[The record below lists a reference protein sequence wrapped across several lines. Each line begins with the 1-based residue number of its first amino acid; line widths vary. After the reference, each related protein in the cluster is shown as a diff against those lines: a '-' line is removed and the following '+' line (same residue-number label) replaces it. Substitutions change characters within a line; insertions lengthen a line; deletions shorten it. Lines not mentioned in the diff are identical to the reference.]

1 MVLDLAK
8 FISFQTVSS
17 RPEYVRDCHRG
28 ASFLRGLFK
37 RYGAKTELMSTG
49 HEKNPI
55 VYARF
60 SNSKSSK
67 KRKRLLFYGHYDVVS
82 ADQGWTSD
90 PFVLRKEGG
99 YLYGRGT
106 SDNKGPI
113 LAALYAVADIMKA
126 DRLDIDIVFL
136 VEGEEESGSRG
147 FESTIREKKDLVGKV
162 DWIILANSYWLTDD
176 IPCLTYGLRGV
187 IRATIS
193 VKNEGP
199 DLHSGVDGSRLLNQ
213 PMKDLI
219 SLLADLTGDDGHVKI
234 PEFYDTVPPIT
245 TAEMERLRSIV
256 RCLLYK
262 NPELGL
268 ADDLISSFKA
278 KWCEPSLTIHRVH
291 ASGSASSSV
300 IPHLAQGDISIRL
313 VPNQTTKSAI
323 SSLRQHV
330 AHCFSQLGSSNG
342 LSIKIEH
349 QAEPWL
355 GDPTNYIF
363 TVLQSAVSA
372 VWESQFRRQ
381 ESERQ
386 PKIEEHDLKPKH
398 RSKRGKAWEDQ
409 PKSSSLTSAVLSG
422 TTSPTLLPEKEGVK
436 LSTTSGSNRK
446 RDDPI
451 SEMKYSGPLFIREGG
466 SIPAIRFLEQE
477 FDAPAAHLP
486 CGQASDN
493 GHLVNERLRVMNL
506 YNSRE
511 IFKKVFIR
519 LGNQSQ
525 PKK

>member
-8 FISFQTVSS
+8 FVSFQSISS

-28 ASFLRGLFK
+28 ASFLKGLFK
-37 RYGAKTELMSTG
+37 RFGARTELIGTG

-60 SNSKSSK
+60 SKPSVGK
-67 KRKRLLFYGHYDVVS
+67 KRKTLLFYGHYDVVS

-90 PFVLRKEGG
+90 PFILRKEGG
-99 YLYGRGT
+99 HLYGRGV
-106 SDNKGPI
+106 SDNKGPV
-113 LAALYAVADIMKA
+113 LAALYAVADVLKA
-126 DRLDIDIVFL
+126 DKLEIDIVFL

-147 FESTIREKKDLVGKV
+147 FQSTIREHKDLIGKI
-162 DWIILANSYWLTDD
+162 DWILLANSYWLTDD
-176 IPCLTYGLRGV
+176 IPCLTYGLRGI

-193 VKNEGP
+193 VKRGGP
-199 DLHSGVDGSRLLNQ
+199 DLHSGVDGSCLLNE

-219 SLLADLTGDDGHVKI
+219 SLLSDLTQQDGRVRI
-234 PEFYDTVPPIT
+234 PDFYNAVPSL
-245 TAEMERLRSIV
+245 TADEKGRLQSIV
-256 RCLLYK
+256 RCLLQK
-262 NPELGL
+262 NPGIGG
-268 ADDLISSFKA
+268 ADGLISSFQA

-300 IPHLAQGDISIRL
+300 IPHTAHGDVSIRL

-323 SSLRQHV
+323 AALQRYV
-330 AHCFSQLGSSNG
+330 ATCFGQLNSSNTMTV
-342 LSIKIEH
+342 KIEH

-363 TVLQSAVSA
+363 KILESAVSV
-372 VWESQFRRQ
+372 VWGRHPSRSESGSSSRTKDAGPQN
-381 ESERQ
+381 
-386 PKIEEHDLKPKH
+386 H
-398 RSKRGKAWEDQ
+398 RSRRSNAWEEQ
-409 PKSSSLTSAVLSG
+409 PKSPPMTSTVLSS
-422 TTSPTLLPEKEGVK
+422 TTSPIPALGKENVK
-436 LSTTSGSNRK
+436 PSNSRNDSK
-446 RDDPI
+446 RSDSITKSDI
-451 SEMKYSGPLFIREGG
+451 KWPLFIREGG

-493 GHLVNERLRVMNL
+493 AHLDNERLRVTNL

-511 IFKKVFIR
+511 ILKKVFMT
-519 LGNQSQ
+519 LGKSAQA
-525 PKK
+525 KA